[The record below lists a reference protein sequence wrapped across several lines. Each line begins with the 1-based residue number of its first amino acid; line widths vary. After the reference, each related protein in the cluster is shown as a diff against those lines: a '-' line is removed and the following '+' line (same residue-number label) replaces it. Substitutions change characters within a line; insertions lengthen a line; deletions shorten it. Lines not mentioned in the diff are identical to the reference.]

1 MMWLRQMAQLST
13 TISRGTHAQHVPT
26 LGQNTC
32 SRLETATSALESSP
46 SPTPTLVFTARHL
59 AQRGVRRSSSSGR
72 DRGPATAHTQTR
84 TPSPQRDGIPLLE
97 LELLL
102 VGCGLALGLGRWRAR
117 RIDRHGRRRRGR
129 RGRRRRGHRGWMCGC
144 VGVGGCW
151 WWKEAAKDERRR
163 WKAPSLLCCVF
174 EEIASPKP
182 PRALSQCA
190 IDQSVNICATQ
201 PWRRVAFGLT
211 VSLLRRRRYYYYFFF
226 SFFLWERVNP
236 NLGKA

>member
-1 MMWLRQMAQLST
+1 MWLRQMAQLST

-72 DRGPATAHTQTR
+72 DRGPATAHTHR
-84 TPSPQRDGIPLLE
+84 HAPQAHNATAFHFLSSNFFLLAAALPLAS
-97 LELLL
+97 
-102 VGCGLALGLGRWRAR
+102 VGGEPGASTGMADEEEDDEDEDDEA
-117 RIDRHGRRRRGR
+117 IVD
-129 RGRRRRGHRGWMCGC
+129 GC
-144 VGVGGCW
+144 VGVLVLVGVGGGRRGD
-151 WWKEAAKDERRR
+151 EAAKDERRR

-182 PRALSQCA
+182 PRASPCVPSINQ
-190 IDQSVNICATQ
+190 
-201 PWRRVAFGLT
+201 
-211 VSLLRRRRYYYYFFF
+211 
-226 SFFLWERVNP
+226 
-236 NLGKA
+236 